1 MAIKKRIIRRRRSD
15 SSKAKCQ
22 QQNRRKVHLFL
33 KAFEYCRECDADI
46 CLMIRLKHNGQ
57 VVFFKSDSDW
67 PFPEEQ
73 LATHYPKPKQVTWQE
88 LAAQYES

>member
-1 MAIKKRIIRRRRSD
+1 M
-15 SSKAKCQ
+15 
-22 QQNRRKVHLFL
+22 FL

-73 LATHYPKPKQVTWQE
+73 LVGIILSLRDSSGNNPSLVGDTLSEA
-88 LAAQYES
+88 